1 MNSKRKSIYFMVT
14 QPLKISYK
22 RRLQRTLSII
32 DSNRLFIWE
41 RRSLRFPKSRAT
53 NPSKGSVPRRHG
65 IQV

>member
-1 MNSKRKSIYFMVT
+1 MNFEYKGMYSMVT

-53 NPSKGSVPRRHG
+53 NPSKCRVPRRQG